1 MEPKELSKRA
11 LESVYWRAMENTAK
25 GLGDQHIL
33 KYMKSIEDS
42 VHAVMKK
49 QKERE
54 DNEPR

>member
-25 GLGDQHIL
+25 GLGDQYIL

-49 QKERE
+49 QKERK